1 MADRPPT
8 AARPR
13 AAMAPPAASAQT
25 LELDL
30 AAFTAA
36 FGHELRHAGI
46 AAGAERCARFAR
58 GLALLAPLDRD
69 RVYHAARAIFVGDH
83 AQQAAFDRVF
93 ARIFDGLGDPADAIR
108 GHEGV
113 PDAPGDM
120 RSPGE
125 RHTTDEA
132 RDVPS
137 GTQPREL
144 PQAVPAES
152 DGDEEETEED
162 QDATLAMA
170 SARERLA
177 QREFA
182 ELDEAELAAVRRL
195 MRSLRLA
202 PPPRRLRRTQRH
214 RHHGR
219 PDPRATLRR
228 AHRTGG
234 DPVRIVRRRRR
245 VEPRRLVLLCDISGS
260 MESYSRAYLQL
271 LESAVGGAQA
281 EAFTFAT
288 RLTRVT
294 RALRGRDHAGALQR
308 AAEAAPD
315 WSGGTRIGQALRTFN
330 QRYARRGMARGAVV
344 VILSDGWEDGDPT
357 LVGREMQRLRR
368 LAYRI
373 VWVNPR
379 VATAGPVP
387 LAKGMIAALPHCDAM
402 VSGHSLAALDEI
414 VGAISAPRLE
424 DDRHGARSATAG
436 SRSGVGII

>member
-1 MADRPPT
+1 VSDRDADGAQRLG
-8 AARPR
+8 ARTLDV
-13 AAMAPPAASAQT
+13 PAFA
-25 LELDL
+25 
-30 AAFTAA
+30 AA
-36 FGHELRHAGI
+36 FGRELHAAGVP
-46 AAGAERCARFAR
+46 AGAERCARFAR
-58 GLALLAPLDRD
+58 ALALLAPLDRD
-69 RVYHAARAIFVGDH
+69 RVYHAARAIFVCDH

-93 ARIFDGLGDPADAIR
+93 ARIFDGHGDPADAIR
-108 GHEGV
+108 GHQGV
-113 PDAPGDM
+113 PDAPDDI

-137 GTQPREL
+137 GAQPRQL

-202 PPPRRLRRTQRH
+202 PPPHRRRRTQRH

-234 DPVRIVRRRRR
+234 DPVRIIRRRRR
-245 VEPRRLVLLCDISGS
+245 IEQRRLVLLCDISGS
-260 MESYSRAYLQL
+260 MESYARAYLQL
-271 LESAVGGAQA
+271 LESAVGGAHA

-294 RALRGRDHAGALQR
+294 RALRGRDHASALNR
-308 AAEAAPD
+308 AAAAAPD
-315 WSGGTRIGQALRTFN
+315 WSGGTRIGEALRLFN
-330 QRYARRGMARGAVV
+330 RRHGRRGLARGAVI
-344 VILSDGWEDGDPT
+344 VILSDGWERGDPA
-357 LVGREMQRLRR
+357 LVANEMRRLRR
-368 LAYRI
+368 LAHRI

-379 VATAGPVP
+379 AAAAGFEP
-387 LAKGMIAALPHCDAM
+387 LAGGMAAALPHCDAM
-402 VSGHSLAALDEI
+402 VSGHSLAALDEVVDAI
-414 VGAISAPRLE
+414 GAP
-424 DDRHGARSATAG
+424 
-436 SRSGVGII
+436 

>member
-1 MADRPPT
+1 MSDRD
-8 AARPR
+8 AATSDGARWLEGR
-13 AAMAPPAASAQT
+13 SARTLDVPAFAT
-25 LELDL
+25 
-30 AAFTAA
+30 A
-36 FGHELRHAGI
+36 FGRELHAAGVP
-46 AAGAERCARFAR
+46 AGAERCARFAR
-58 GLALLAPLDRD
+58 ALALLAPLDRD
-69 RVYHAARAIFVGDH
+69 RVYRAARAVFVCDPS
-83 AQQAAFDRVF
+83 QREAFDAVFARVF
-93 ARIFDGLGDPADAIR
+93 AGRTDLADAIDGPSGDR
-108 GHEGV
+108 NSGSAHTRER
-113 PDAPGDM
+113 PGGGDERDGAFETALR
-120 RSPGE
+120 RSPQGE
-125 RHTTDEA
+125 LLAGADGEDDEIEEIGEIEDD
-132 RDVPS
+132 RE
-137 GTQPREL
+137 GTQ
-144 PQAVPAES
+144 
-152 DGDEEETEED
+152 GK
-162 QDATLAMA
+162 A

-177 QREFA
+177 DRKFVD
-182 ELDEAELAAVRRL
+182 LDEAELAAVRRL
-195 MRSLRLA
+195 MRSLELA
-202 PPPRRLRRTQRH
+202 PPPRRLRRTERH

-219 PDPRATLRR
+219 LDPRATLRR

-424 DDRHGARSATAG
+424 DDRQGASAAA
-436 SRSGVGII
+436 RRRR